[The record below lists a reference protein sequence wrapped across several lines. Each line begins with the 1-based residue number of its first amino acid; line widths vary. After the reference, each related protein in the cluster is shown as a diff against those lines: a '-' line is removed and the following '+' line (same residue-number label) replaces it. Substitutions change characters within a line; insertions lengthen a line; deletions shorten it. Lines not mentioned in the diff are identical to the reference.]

1 MLRFLLRGILGCFVA
16 QAAAAVPGAELP
28 PADKPADKSGYT
40 LWNPTPR
47 ALMREMN
54 TDRPDRTESPYTVD
68 AGHVQIEADVVS
80 YAYGVENSGPG
91 HTRVDAFAFAP
102 LNFKVGLCN
111 SADFQMVVPTY
122 NSIYVRRSG
131 TSHTD
136 RISGFGDLVTRV
148 KVNLWGNDGG
158 DTAFAIMPFVRWP
171 TSSAGVG
178 NDNIEGGIILPL
190 SVALPRGW
198 TMGTMLE
205 VDFNDDDDLISRH
218 TAVINSIT
226 FSHSILGDLSG
237 YVEFF
242 SDLDTGSDAAP
253 WRATADFGL
262 TYQVTPDLQLDA
274 GVNVG
279 LTRASETLNTFLGI
293 SMRF

>member
-1 MLRFLLRGILGCFVA
+1 
-16 QAAAAVPGAELP
+16 
-28 PADKPADKSGYT
+28 
-40 LWNPTPR
+40 
-47 ALMREMN
+47 MREMN

-80 YAYGVENSGPG
+80 YTYGVENSGPG

-102 LNFKVGLCN
+102 FNFKVGLCN
-111 SADFQMVVPTY
+111 SADLQVLVPTY

-158 DTAFAIMPFVRWP
+158 DTAFGIMPFVRWP
-171 TSSAGVG
+171 TSTAGVG
-178 NDNIEGGIILPL
+178 NDDIEGGIILPL

-218 TAVINSIT
+218 TAIINSIT
-226 FSHSILGDLSG
+226 FSHSIVGNLSG

-242 SDLDTGSDAAP
+242 SNLDTGSDAAP
-253 WRATADFGL
+253 WRSTADFGL
-262 TYQVTPDLQLDA
+262 TYQATPDLQLDA

-279 LTRASETLNTFLGI
+279 LTSASETLNMFLGV
-293 SMRF
+293 SVRF